1 MYQQRGGFFV
11 EKNDIVPIQLVDAK
25 RPTTSTAPAKPKVAA
40 RVKIGQA
47 DAYIYN
53 GTDKYILATILKE
66 LSFHASRLQSN
77 S

>member
-1 MYQQRGGFFV
+1 M
-11 EKNDIVPIQLVDAK
+11 EKNDIVPIQLIDSK
-25 RPTTSTAPAKPKVAA
+25 KSTTSASPANPKVAA
-40 RVKIGQA
+40 RIKIGQA